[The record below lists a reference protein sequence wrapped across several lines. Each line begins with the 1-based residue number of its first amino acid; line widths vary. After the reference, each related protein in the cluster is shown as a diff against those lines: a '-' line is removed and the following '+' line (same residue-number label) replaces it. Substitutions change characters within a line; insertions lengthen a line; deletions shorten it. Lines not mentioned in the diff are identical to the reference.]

1 MTVMPEG
8 SRGVGSMIVVRACKV
23 ALVAAIALFFTCVAF
38 GNITDYDSNWQF
50 VQHVL
55 SMDTTFANSKLH
67 WRAVTD
73 STLQQA
79 AYWLII
85 GDAGR
90 HGGAALAGHI
100 VPFAAIG
107 RAEFARARA
116 LAVAG
121 LTVGLLLY
129 MVGFVTIGGE
139 WFAMWQSATW
149 NGQQKAFEFIAM
161 IGAVLLVL
169 LLPEETGSG
178 LEFRAVAG
186 ALRRND
192 LLPDHASSDA
202 PANRSIS

>member
-8 SRGVGSMIVVRACKV
+8 NRGAASMVVVRACKV
-23 ALVAAIALFFTCVAF
+23 ALVAALALFFTCVAF

-55 SMDTTFANSKLH
+55 SMDTTFPNSKLH

-73 STLQQA
+73 SDLQQA

-85 GDAGR
+85 GTQ
-90 HGGAALAGHI
+90 AATAVLLWLGTLSL
-100 VPFAAIG
+100 FASIR

-129 MVGFVTIGGE
+129 MVGFVTIGGK
-139 WFAMWQSATW
+139 WFAMSQSATW

-169 LLPEETGSG
+169 LLPEEAGSR
-178 LEFRAVAG
+178 LEFSPAAG
-186 ALRRND
+186 ARRRNEF
-192 LLPDHASSDA
+192 LPDRGPSDA
-202 PANRSIS
+202 PTNRLTR

>member
-1 MTVMPEG
+1 MRIIRL
-8 SRGVGSMIVVRACKV
+8 SKI
-23 ALVAAIALFFTCVAF
+23 ALTATIALFFTLVAF

-55 SMDTTFANSKLH
+55 SMDTTFPNSKLH

-85 GDAGR
+85 GTQAAT
-90 HGGAALAGHI
+90 AALLWLGTLSL
-100 VPFAAIG
+100 FATIG

-116 LAVAG
+116 LAAAG

-139 WFAMWQSATW
+139 WFQMWQSKSW
-149 NGQQKAFEFIAM
+149 NGLQAALQNFIIATAAL
-161 IGAVLLVL
+161 IIAH
-169 LLPEETGSG
+169 LPVKERE
-178 LEFRAVAG
+178 A
-186 ALRRND
+186 
-192 LLPDHASSDA
+192 
-202 PANRSIS
+202 

>member
-8 SRGVGSMIVVRACKV
+8 SRGVGSMIVVRTCKV

-55 SMDTTFANSKLH
+55 SMDTTFPNSKLH

-73 STLQQA
+73 NTLQHA

-85 GDAGR
+85 GTQAAT
-90 HGGAALAGHI
+90 AALLWLGTLSLC
-100 VPFAAIG
+100 AAIR
-107 RAEFARARA
+107 RADFARARA

-129 MVGFVTIGGE
+129 MAGFVTIGGE

-186 ALRRND
+186 ARRRND

>member
-1 MTVMPEG
+1 MTAMPEA
-8 SRGVGSMIVVRACKV
+8 SRVTASMIVVRACKTP
-23 ALVAAIALFFTCVAF
+23 LVAAVALFFACVAF

-55 SMDTTFANSKLH
+55 SMDTTFPNSTLH
-67 WRAVTD
+67 WRAVSD
-73 STLQQA
+73 STLQHA

-85 GDAGR
+85 GMQAAT
-90 HGGAALAGHI
+90 AALLWLGTLSL
-100 VPFAAIG
+100 FAAIG
-107 RAEFARARA
+107 RAEFARTRA

-169 LLPEETGSG
+169 LLPEEAGSG
-178 LEFRAVAG
+178 LGSPSTGVK
-186 ALRRND
+186 RRNAFS
-192 LLPDHASSDA
+192 PARAPGDA
-202 PANRSIS
+202 PANR

>member
-8 SRGVGSMIVVRACKV
+8 HQRAASMVVVRACKV
-23 ALVAAIALFFTCVAF
+23 ALVAAVALFFTCVAF

-55 SMDTTFANSKLH
+55 SMDTTFPNSKLH

-73 STLQQA
+73 TNVQHG

-85 GDAGR
+85 GTQATTAVLLWR
-90 HGGAALAGHI
+90 TS
-100 VPFAAIG
+100 VPI
-107 RAEFARARA
+107 RYHSESRVARARA

-139 WFAMWQSATW
+139 WFAMWQSVTW
-149 NGQQKAFEFIAM
+149 NGQQKAFEFIAI

-169 LLPEETGSG
+169 LLPEEAGSR
-178 LEFRAVAG
+178 LEFSPAARAR
-186 ALRRND
+186 RRND
-192 LLPDHASSDA
+192 FLPDRARSDA
-202 PANRSIS
+202 PANRLTR

>member
-1 MTVMPEG
+1 MTAMPDAH
-8 SRGVGSMIVVRACKV
+8 RVTALMIVVRACKV
-23 ALVAAIALFFTCVAF
+23 ALVAAVALFFTCVAF

-55 SMDTTFANSKLH
+55 SMDTTFPNSKLH

-73 STLQQA
+73 SDLQHA

-85 GDAGR
+85 GMQ
-90 HGGAALAGHI
+90 AATAVLLWLGTLSL
-100 VPFAAIG
+100 FATIG

-139 WFAMWQSATW
+139 WFAMWQSVTW

-161 IGAVLLVL
+161 ISAVLIVL
-169 LLPEETGSG
+169 LLPDQAGSG
-178 LEFRAVAG
+178 LGRSPGAGVQRRDAAHEVAPT
-186 ALRRND
+186 A
-192 LLPDHASSDA
+192 
-202 PANRSIS
+202 